1 MREKLKQFFK
11 INEVDIKKI
20 LLISSLFIL
29 LVFIYFSFL
38 PVISP
43 DSSNYYFFM
52 KIIAGDIPL
61 SAWNTVRGPGM
72 PFVLYLITRILGDNV
87 NGFLIGSFLSY
98 LILLFFIYLI
108 IKEINRLYKDKI
120 SSAIVWYFFVTLIVF
135 NPLSIGYY
143 HAMLTEFVATT
154 IAIVGCFLAYKWI
167 DVKFEKNRIIFVFYI
182 IAFSF
187 LSVFVWF
194 LKQPYLSILFFPLFI
209 STVLSIIKRR
219 NAKNILSKI
228 FSFIFIIVSLVA
240 SINMWNYFLVN
251 KGGVSLEGRGA
262 GDFLSTGLVSA
273 LSNFRV
279 RRDLETIDESYID
292 GIIYLEELE
301 KNKIK
306 DIIRRDSE
314 DEEYLIYDVINRKG
328 DIVDTIVWFRTSKS
342 PISVTESLG
351 FIWEQVKEY
360 PVLCIDSYITNYLAT
375 INVFANYTEDYLSY
389 FPVKTF
395 AEGSNENR
403 SLSLAILVNRPI
415 YWWAPE
421 DAPYKITYMPEYE
434 KINEPNELA
443 KNLLVINVETSLFL
457 FKIVFFISP
466 FAFIYFTV
474 LYVLQINKKKKSK
487 NIFLYQLLIVLF
499 GTSFLHVLLHAI
511 TGAIIDRY
519 AFVAYPIALLAMILL
534 FKLKEYKVK

>member
-1 MREKLKQFFK
+1 MKERLKQFLKTNK
-11 INEVDIKKI
+11 INVKKA

-61 SAWNTVRGPGM
+61 SAWNPVRGPGT

-87 NGFLIGSFLSY
+87 IGFLVGSFLSY
-98 LILLFFIYLI
+98 LVLLFFIYLI
-108 IKEINRLYKDKI
+108 IKEINKLYRDKI

-135 NPLSIGYY
+135 NPLAIGYY

-154 IAIVGCFLAYKWI
+154 IAIVGCFLAYKWV
-167 DVKFEKNRIIFVFYI
+167 DVEFEKSRTTFLLYVII
-182 IAFSF
+182 FSF
-187 LSVFVWF
+187 LSAFVWF
-194 LKQPYLSILFFPLFI
+194 LKQPYLSIILFPLFI
-209 STVLSIIKRR
+209 STMLSIIKRR
-219 NAKNILSKI
+219 NTKNILSKI
-228 FSFIFIIVSLVA
+228 LSFVFIIVSLVA

-251 KGGVSLEGRGA
+251 KGGVSLKGRGA
-262 GDFLSTGLVSA
+262 GDLLSTGLIPA

-279 RRDLETIDESYID
+279 RRDLDTINESYID
-292 GIIYLEELE
+292 GIVYLEELE

-306 DIIRRDSE
+306 DIIRKDLE
-314 DEEYLIYDVINRKG
+314 DEEYLLYDVINIKG
-328 DIVDTIVWFRTSKS
+328 DIVDTIVWFRTSKN
-342 PISVTESLG
+342 PVTVTEALH

-375 INVFANYTEDYLSY
+375 INVFATNLDNYLHY

-395 AEGSNENR
+395 TEGSNENR
-403 SLSLAILVNRPI
+403 GLSLAILLDRPI
-415 YWWAPE
+415 YWWAPD

-443 KNLLVINVETSLFL
+443 KNLLSINVETSLFL
-457 FKIVFFISP
+457 FKIVFFFSP
-466 FAFIYFTV
+466 FAFMYFTV
-474 LYVLQINKKKKSK
+474 LYVLQIYKKGKSK
-487 NIFLYQLLIVLF
+487 NVFLYQLLIVLF

-519 AFVAYPIALLAMILL
+519 AFVAYPLSLLGMILL